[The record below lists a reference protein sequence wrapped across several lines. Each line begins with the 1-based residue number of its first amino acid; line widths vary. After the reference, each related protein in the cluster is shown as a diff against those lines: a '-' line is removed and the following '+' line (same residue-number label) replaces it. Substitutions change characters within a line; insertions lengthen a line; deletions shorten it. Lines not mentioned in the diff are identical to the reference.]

1 MLKKYAKFKV
11 LRFSFNLA
19 NMVLYTKILTHSHT
33 QYQRCYIYINLG
45 VELLTQKSY
54 QVSFHL
60 KIETQYNTSYFYIFH
75 QKFNTYIKFSQGTK
89 SYFLILV
96 SSIKNDTQFW

>member
-1 MLKKYAKFKV
+1 MLKKYEKFKV

-19 NMVLYTKILTHSHT
+19 KNMVLYTKILTHSHT

-54 QVSFHL
+54 H
-60 KIETQYNTSYFYIFH
+60 K
-75 QKFNTYIKFSQGTK
+75 
-89 SYFLILV
+89 
-96 SSIKNDTQFW
+96 